1 MDFFDLITQE
11 EKDEEGNTQSIDE
24 GLVDVVFKT
33 FRTNMKTSVAGS
45 LIYFKWEWVNTKTFF
60 TVRVKR
66 STLQGLVDWLNN
78 IMDEANGSK
87 ED

>member
-1 MDFFDLITQE
+1 
-11 EKDEEGNTQSIDE
+11 
-24 GLVDVVFKT
+24 
-33 FRTNMKTSVAGS
+33 MKTSVAGS